1 MANKMSPSY
10 LMKLI
15 NSIEKK
21 IRELYP
27 YSIDTKFY
35 IEKWYEYDPNGY
47 WENFPIVMQQD
58 NNFIDLAKTLHGID
72 GEMLLKIAIDL
83 GIETPDFIPSIPTF
97 RNEIKSSYPTASAT
111 FEKAFHDIDSHPEIA
126 IGLANSALESIVK
139 HILIG
144 FKPKGYS
151 EKDTL
156 YKQTTNLL
164 KEFSL
169 YPNADLPDE
178 IKQIGSAMLSMN
190 QAIEK
195 LRSEKTSMHGKGADE
210 YVVNDVLYAYFVVNS
225 VATIGLFLKSFY
237 EQKHSKLKQKL
248 GFDDFDDEIPF

>member
-1 MANKMSPSY
+1 MN
-10 LMKLI
+10 LI
-15 NSIEKK
+15 KSIEKE
-21 IRELYP
+21 IWNVSSSYVNVR
-27 YSIDTKFY
+27 FY
-35 IEKWYEYDPNGY
+35 IEKWHEYDPNGY
-47 WENFPIVMQQD
+47 WENFTIVSQQD
-58 NNFIDLAKTLHGID
+58 SDKIELLKTLHTID
-72 GEMLLKIAIDL
+72 GETLLKIAIDL

-97 RNEIKSSYPTASAT
+97 RNEIKSSYSTASAT
-111 FEKAFHDIDSHPEIA
+111 FEKAFKDIESHPEIA

-139 HILIG
+139 NILVG

-169 YPNADLPDE
+169 FPNSDLPDE

-195 LRSEKTSMHGKGADE
+195 LRSEKTSMHGKSVNE
-210 YVVNDVLYAYFVVNS
+210 YVIKDALYAYFIVNS
-225 VATIGLFLKSFY
+225 VATIGLFLKSYYEKKFHKL
-237 EQKHSKLKQKL
+237 EQKSSFDE
-248 GFDDFDDEIPF
+248 FDDDIPF